1 MWVPQKKLCLDLF
14 SNFFFITQ
22 FSDFLMMSYGNLKHI
37 LGVFSFQNLVFNSIL
52 VIKHKLRVSRLD
64 FLLSPTYVIFF
75 SFSFSFIC
83 LSRWVWDTP
92 PYYSLPLLLLF
103 FFSFLSFFRLVF
115 GFGCKG
121 FFLFSFF
128 FLFHSFSL
136 DFWAWVLF
144 FFFLF
149 FSFLFF
155 SFLFTLS
162 FGV

>member
-14 SNFFFITQ
+14 SNVFFITQ

-37 LGVFSFQNLVFNSIL
+37 LSVFSFQNLVFNSIL
-52 VIKHKLRVSRLD
+52 VIKHKLRVPWLD
-64 FLLSPTYVIFF
+64 FLLSPTHVIFF

-103 FFSFLSFFRLVF
+103 FFSFLSFSRWFLGLVAKVF
-115 GFGCKG
+115 F

-128 FLFHSFSL
+128 SIPFH
-136 DFWAWVLF
+136 
-144 FFFLF
+144 
-149 FSFLFF
+149 
-155 SFLFTLS
+155 
-162 FGV
+162 